1 MPWAGRHSISRPF
14 WAATASAEP
23 KMLRWSV
30 PITVTTPMSGRIW
43 RRVSSNTS
51 APPLEIV
58 ISTRQ
63 KSSHGLVRRMVRSRY
78 GDALA
83 LARVLRPVSRVA
95 STAAMSSL
103 VVVLPQLPVTPMT
116 ATRRSMRLR

>member
-1 MPWAGRHSISRPF
+1 MPCAGRHSISRPF

-51 APPLEIV
+51 SPPLETV

-63 KSSHGLVRRMVRSRY
+63 KSSHGRVRTMARSRY
-78 GDALA
+78 GEPW
-83 LARVLRPVSRVA
+83 RWRSVLRPDILVA

-116 ATRRSMRLR
+116 VTPRNASLR

>member
-1 MPWAGRHSISRPF
+1 
-14 WAATASAEP
+14 
-23 KMLRWSV
+23 MLRWSV

-51 APPLEIV
+51 SPPLEIV

-63 KSSHGLVRRMVRSRY
+63 KSSHGLVRTMARSRY

-83 LARVLRPVSRVA
+83 LASVLRPDILVA

-116 ATRRSMRLR
+116 VTPRNASLR